1 MRPLKCKQTLEQLR
15 SEIDDIDSRIL
26 ELMKTRIMIA
36 LQMGDLKKEQGRVVR
51 DTARETQVLERL
63 VELNSQSEPRLSD
76 EDLRTLY
83 SHLMTICLKVQK

>member
-1 MRPLKCKQTLEQLR
+1 MSSLKCKQTLEQLR

-26 ELMKTRIMIA
+26 ELMKTRIIIA
-36 LQMGDLKKEQGRVVR
+36 LRMGDLKKEQGRVVR

-76 EDLRTLY
+76 KDLRTLY

>member
-1 MRPLKCKQTLEQLR
+1 MSSLKCKQTLEQLR

-51 DTARETQVLERL
+51 DTARETQVLERIAA
-63 VELNSQSEPRLSD
+63 LNSQSEPRLSD

>member
-26 ELMKTRIMIA
+26 ELIKKRIMIA
-36 LQMGDLKKEQGRVVR
+36 LEMGDLKKEQGRVVR
-51 DTARETQVLERL
+51 DTARETQVLERIAA
-63 VELNSQSEPRLSD
+63 LNSQSEPRLTE

>member
-1 MRPLKCKQTLEQLR
+1 MSSLKCKQTLEQLR

-26 ELMKTRIMIA
+26 ELIKNRIMIA

-51 DTARETQVLERL
+51 DTARETQVLERI
-63 VELNSQSEPRLSD
+63 EALNSQSEPRIAE

-83 SHLMTICLKVQK
+83 SHLMTICLNVQK